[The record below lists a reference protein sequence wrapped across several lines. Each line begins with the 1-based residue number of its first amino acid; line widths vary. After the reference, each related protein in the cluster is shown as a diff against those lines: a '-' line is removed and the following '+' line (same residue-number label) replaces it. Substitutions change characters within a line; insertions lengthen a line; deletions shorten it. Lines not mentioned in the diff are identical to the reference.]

1 MVTTIQVQKPT
12 KEKLESLKR
21 TKRETY
27 DEIITEL
34 IELAEEER
42 MEFSEKTRK
51 EIETARNEIKRG
63 KVLTTKELIKE
74 LGI

>member
-12 KEKLESLKR
+12 KQKLESLKR

-42 MEFSEKTRK
+42 MEFSEKTKK

>member
-42 MEFSEKTRK
+42 MEFSEKTKK